1 MRNVVYFYLIIVISC
16 IQIFS
21 YEKGIQFTIS
31 LSVNTTRIIPIQYR
45 YHNRMMRLNA
55 MKTNFQVKRLWISCV
70 LDPPVSYSYKKKV
83 YHWLICYCV
92 SECTKLIEIEEATLF
107 PSPLSFLVKYMKR
120 KLKRLQGVCQWGKKD
135 QTNFVH
141 LKNIHPKSKLGR
153 M

>member
-1 MRNVVYFYLIIVISC
+1 MRNVLYFYLIIVISC

-92 SECTKLIEIEEATLF
+92 SECTKPIEIEEATLF

-120 KLKRLQGVCQWGKKD
+120 KLKRLQGVRQWGKKD